1 MMNPNSMNGAEDQQ
15 VKQLQQIRSN
25 QDQMDIP
32 GQKVAEVAGMKK
44 VQDLSAAQRAQEQ
57 ANLGKTLATY
67 ALTDD
72 GKTSVLGNLFS
83 NPENVSEI
91 AKSVAQQSR
100 LKGLA

>member
-1 MMNPNSMNGAEDQQ
+1 MNPNSMNGAEDQQ
-15 VKQLQQIRSN
+15 IKQLQQLRSN
-25 QDQMDIP
+25 QAQMDIP
-32 GQKVAEVAGMKK
+32 GQQVAAVEGMQK
-44 VQDLSAAQRAQEQ
+44 VQDLSAAQKAQEQ

-83 NPENVSEI
+83 NNQKVSEI